1 MRLKLFKPF
10 VSWRSV
16 WNVLRVLFSGQLAEG
31 PEVKRF
37 EAEFAAY
44 HGLAERQ
51 VLAVNS
57 ATSALELAAHLL
69 RLSPLDEVIV
79 PVLTCAASVVPFARR
94 CKVVFADI
102 GDDLNVDAADVARKV
117 TARTRAI
124 VFVRFGGNDRGL
136 AEVIQAAKDGHNGWM
151 EPIAVIDDAS
161 QAVGQPNLGVA
172 DFTVVSTQATKTLT
186 SGDGGFLI
194 FRNGYEGGYR
204 GKETCQRLRWFG
216 LERGKSL
223 DGQVIIDP
231 GYKYQMND
239 IAAAIGRGNLK
250 SLPKL
255 LRHRAKLAKIYRE
268 AGMWVQPWLAGVVK
282 EECRCPEP
290 WFEIGQHHYRQ
301 DKTFGIPSV
310 CPNMDKLEGRYWFV
324 PYGHHVSVRQ
334 AKKIANALR

>member
-1 MRLKLFKPF
+1 MKQLKLFKPY

-31 PEVKRF
+31 PEVKKF
-37 EAEFAAY
+37 EYEFARA
-44 HGLAERQ
+44 HGLPPGH

-57 ATSALELAAHLL
+57 GTSALELAAHLL
-69 RLSPLDEVIV
+69 DLKPDDEVIV

-102 GDDLNVDAADVARKV
+102 ADDLNVDVADVERKITEKTKAV
-117 TARTRAI
+117 
-124 VFVRFGGNDRGL
+124 VFVSFGGSNERLEETVGLCMVRGL
-136 AEVIQAAKDGHNGWM
+136 RLVLDAAQVADV
-151 EPIAVIDDAS
+151 P
-161 QAVGQPNLGVA
+161 PPYYA
-172 DFTVVSTQATKTLT
+172 DFTCVSLQATKVLT
-186 SGDGGFLI
+186 SGDGGFLVCMYSKDHE
-194 FRNGYEGGYR
+194 RA
-204 GKETCQRLRWFG
+204 KKLRWFG

-223 DGQVIIDP
+223 DGQVIADP

-239 IAAAIGRGNLK
+239 VAAAIGRGNLK

-255 LRHRAKLAKIYRE
+255 LRHREKLAKVYRA
-268 AGMWVQPWLAGVVK
+268 AGMWVQPWLAGVVGYNPF
-282 EECRCPEP
+282 ETSVSIPEKG

-301 DKTFGIPSV
+301 DKTFNVPSV

-334 AKKIANALR
+334 AKRIANALK